1 MGALPYAGSAS
12 TPNKTA
18 QPRLTALRQRR
29 KSTASAS
36 LHTQVAELLDRT
48 IKNDEQTVGELIGSI
63 VGVLGE
69 NIQVRRF
76 AKFALGEG

>member
-1 MGALPYAGSAS
+1 MTRHAPTDVVGAPPYAGSAS

-29 KSTASAS
+29 KSTAG

-48 IKNDEQTVGELIGSI
+48 IKNDDKRR
-63 VGVLGE
+63 LGTGDLE
-69 NIQVRRF
+69 
-76 AKFALGEG
+76 K